1 MKKTTL
7 ILSIVTLGLALFE
20 AILFGVTLSRIND
33 SSDGWANLVLMI
45 FAVGGLFATV
55 ILTLPFIF
63 ILKKEGMNQVKFYF
77 YTHIGFFILVIA
89 MFIVGLISA

>member
-20 AILFGVTLSRIND
+20 AILFGVTLNAIYGLND
-33 SSDGWANLVLMI
+33 SWGNLILMI
-45 FAVGGLFATV
+45 FAVGGLFAAV
-55 ILTLPFIF
+55 ILTLPFFF